1 MHNEKLYHQTDMQ
14 LKTFDFV
21 FFGYGPIT
29 KRIIEP
35 YTHKGR
41 KILCVTNNDY
51 VEAGLRKLL
60 NLEII
65 RLEELVKFRITTDS
79 AIISWRNDE
88 NIRKNRDELF
98 NWLTSSSFTTKKSI
112 FLSSASV
119 YKNSNSALDESPNN
133 LDLNVRS
140 NHKFI
145 LENLLDRIMES
156 KQVQHINLR
165 ISNVYGKNLRYGF
178 ISSLSESLKNNSRL
192 IVFNNLAIVRDYV
205 FIEDVVYGIQEILKI
220 KSESKILNLSTGIGT
235 KIEQLLI
242 KAFEIGFKGSNIDFV
257 STPHS
262 IKQSSILDCNK
273 ISELIK
279 WKPLSLQEAFDSG
292 IIQSF

>member
-1 MHNEKLYHQTDMQ
+1 MQ
-14 LKTFDFV
+14 SKTFDFV

-35 YTHKGR
+35 YTHNNR

-51 VEAGLRKLL
+51 VETGLRKPL
-60 NLEII
+60 NLEIV
-65 RLEELVKFRITTDS
+65 RLNELVKFRITTDT
-79 AIISWRNDE
+79 AIISWRTDE
-88 NIRKNRDELF
+88 NLHQNHDELY
-98 NWLTSSSFTTKKSI
+98 NWLLSGAFTTKKSI

-119 YKNSNSALDESPNN
+119 YKDSNSALDESPNN
-133 LDLNVRS
+133 LDLNVKS

-145 LENLLDRIMES
+145 LENHLGKIMKS

-165 ISNVYGKNLRYGF
+165 ISNVYGKNLKYGF
-178 ISSLSESLKNNSRL
+178 IGSLSESLKNNSRL
-192 IVFNNLAIVRDYV
+192 NVFNNLAIMRDYI

-220 KSESKILNLSTGIGT
+220 KSECKILNLSTGIGMT
-235 KIEQLLI
+235 IEQLLI
-242 KAFEIGFKGSNIDFV
+242 NAFKIGFQSSNIDFV

-279 WKPLSLQEAFDSG
+279 WKPLSLQESFDSG